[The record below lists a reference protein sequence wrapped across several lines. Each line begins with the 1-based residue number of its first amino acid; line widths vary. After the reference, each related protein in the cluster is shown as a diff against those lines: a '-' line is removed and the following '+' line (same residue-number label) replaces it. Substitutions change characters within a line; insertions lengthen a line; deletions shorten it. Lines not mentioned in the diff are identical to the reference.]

1 MKIKI
6 EYTES
11 VEELELHGNRFFTKE
26 QLAEIA
32 RA

>member
-1 MKIKI
+1 MKIKVD
-6 EYTES
+6 YTES
-11 VEELELHGNRFFTKE
+11 VEELVFNGNRFFTKE

>member
-6 EYTES
+6 KQISNRER
-11 VEELELHGNRFFTKE
+11 LKRIGNRFFTKE